1 MLTFPAVRWMF
12 DGEIAQVVTVRD
24 GRIVQLDGYEE
35 PDDALA
41 AVGISG

>member
-24 GRIVQLDGYEE
+24 GRIVRLDGYEE

-41 AVGISG
+41 AVGVSE